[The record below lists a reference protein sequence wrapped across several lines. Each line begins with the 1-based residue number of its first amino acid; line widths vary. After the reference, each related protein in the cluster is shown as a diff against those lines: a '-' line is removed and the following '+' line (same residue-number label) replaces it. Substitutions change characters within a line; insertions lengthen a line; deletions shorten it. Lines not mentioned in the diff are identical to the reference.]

1 MCEDLQCLGTGLNAI
16 IGVRLCVPIILPTR
30 HLYHHTV
37 FSFSR
42 CYTIKEAVAA
52 GKVDPNPL
60 TCVKGDVS
68 EVFGRDDVKIV
79 EGSFTFGGQ
88 SHFTMEKQTTMAVPD
103 ERGRMICYTTTQAA
117 DLSRQYTSAVLG
129 IPGNKV
135 EINNR
140 RCGGGFGSKFTKN
153 LWVLAATAVA
163 ANKLNAPIKMQN
175 SIEVDMT
182 MGGHSRHPFEINYK
196 VVCVPFVSTSSFQK
210 KIHMENAI

>member
-129 IPGNKV
+129 LDPSSPRI
-135 EINNR
+135 
-140 RCGGGFGSKFTKN
+140 CGCS
-153 LWVLAATAVA
+153 LPRPL
-163 ANKLNAPIKMQN
+163 P
-175 SIEVDMT
+175 
-182 MGGHSRHPFEINYK
+182 R
-196 VVCVPFVSTSSFQK
+196 TSSTPRSRC
-210 KIHMENAI
+210 KIASKWT